1 MLAEYAIASAFM
13 VSVVCV
19 PILAHFSLDIPPSLE
34 EQFLQFLVQA
44 IFSLVLLK
52 FIFFLCQ
59 RTALSKLLFLFS

>member
-1 MLAEYAIASAFM
+1 MLAEHAIASAFM

-44 IFSLVLLK
+44 
-52 FIFFLCQ
+52 
-59 RTALSKLLFLFS
+59 